1 MAGQACIGAI
11 SAVSPDSGQLW
22 LLPVYGAVCRS
33 YSERCAYRKR
43 VVNTMALHCITKVGV
58 IVAALMTTS
67 CAPIP
72 GTPTRATVPT
82 NIAGLPAIFH
92 SPCEDIPEAV
102 LREQNLH
109 PSPVVTFTQFTR
121 QGKESRTCTYRPV
134 DRHYRV
140 TVIASNDPLGKDL
153 DFRPRQGPEPLTL
166 GGRRAIR
173 FTHTAPPGSSACE
186 INLAAITGIFGVQVS
201 APGTDYVPFPD
212 CPTAVLHYAGAFL
225 PYFPF

>member
-1 MAGQACIGAI
+1 M
-11 SAVSPDSGQLW
+11 
-22 LLPVYGAVCRS
+22 
-33 YSERCAYRKR
+33 
-43 VVNTMALHCITKVGV
+43 VNVMALHCMAKAGV
-58 IVAALMTTS
+58 IAAALIATATS

-72 GTPTRATVPT
+72 GTPTRAPVST
-82 NIAGLPAIFH
+82 NIVGLPAILH

-102 LREQNLH
+102 LREQNLY

-134 DRHYRV
+134 DRRYRV

-153 DFRPRQGPEPLTL
+153 DFRPRQGLEPLTL

-173 FTHTAPPGSSACE
+173 FTHTALLGSSACE

-201 APGTDYVPFPD
+201 APGTDYDPFPD